1 MLVEA
6 LDNKALLAAL
16 LLLLV
21 PSLAVGAQQTQ
32 AAVPFLTGVC
42 TTTDTVADLGQYVE
56 QPEKP
61 ASIRPDIPIP
71 PFPDTVHR
79 AGYEGKVVV
88 AFIVEANGHARPGK
102 IAVVSSTDPVLS
114 RWACTSIPKMRLEPA
129 RDHGKKVASQ
139 VILPF
144 AYSVPAAAPASSKPP
159 H

>member
-1 MLVEA
+1 MARLA
-6 LDNKALLAAL
+6 LTL
-16 LLLLV
+16 LLCLV
-21 PSLAVGAQQTQ
+21 SIPGVGRAQQPAT
-32 AAVPFLTGVC
+32 PFLTGNC
-42 TTTDTVADLGQYVE
+42 ATTDTVADPGQYVE

-61 ASIRPDIPIP
+61 AAIRRDIPIP

-88 AFIVEANGHARPGK
+88 AFIVEADGRVRQGK

-129 RDHGKKVASQ
+129 RDHGRKVASQ

-144 AYSVPAAAPASSKPP
+144 AYSVPAATPPVSKPP
-159 H
+159 SHQ

>member
-1 MLVEA
+1 MARLASTSLLFLVSIA
-6 LDNKALLAAL
+6 GIAR
-16 LLLLV
+16 
-21 PSLAVGAQQTQ
+21 AQQPP
-32 AAVPFLTGVC
+32 ASFLTGNC
-42 TTTDTVADLGQYVE
+42 ATTDTVADPGQYVE

-61 ASIRPDIPIP
+61 AAIRRDIPIP

-88 AFIVEANGHARPGK
+88 AFIVEADGRVRQGK

-129 RDHGKKVASQ
+129 RDHGRKVASQ

-144 AYSVPAAAPASSKPP
+144 AYSVPASPAVSKPP
-159 H
+159 HH